1 MTIKQIP
8 ASMLISIK
16 KEEYMNKIKR
26 AFVLFF
32 TKPAASE
39 MEKIYKEW
47 NNQRSTA
54 FGPSDLA
61 EIDAIFSRAIN
72 SK

>member
-1 MTIKQIP
+1 
-8 ASMLISIK
+8 
-16 KEEYMNKIKR
+16 MNKIKR

>member
-1 MTIKQIP
+1 
-8 ASMLISIK
+8 
-16 KEEYMNKIKR
+16 MNKIKR

-32 TKPAASE
+32 TKPAATE

-47 NNQRSTA
+47 DKHRSGA
-54 FGPSDLA
+54 HGPSDLA